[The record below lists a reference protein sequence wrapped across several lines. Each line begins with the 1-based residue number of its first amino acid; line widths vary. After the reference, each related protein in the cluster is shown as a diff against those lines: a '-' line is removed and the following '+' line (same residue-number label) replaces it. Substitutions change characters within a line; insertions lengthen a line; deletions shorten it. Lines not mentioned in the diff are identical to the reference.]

1 MGAVRAAVAFG
12 ILAVWPLVGLA
23 QRPKELADS
32 DLVVAGL
39 PFHADTAAV
48 RAHLGEP
55 TSRKEARWTYRGLVI
70 YFDQQGRLHQ
80 AHLTS
85 PRYATARGLRVGE
98 PVDRVTPLYG
108 ATCYEHSFTFCR
120 RITSDFDERGIIVEV
135 HRGHVTRIVIGAV
148 FET

>member
-1 MGAVRAAVAFG
+1 MSAVRVAVAFS
-12 ILAVWPLVGLA
+12 ILAAWPLVAVA

-32 DLVVAGL
+32 DLVIAGL

-55 TSRKEARWTYRGLVI
+55 LSRKEARWTYPGLVI
-70 YFDQQGRLHQ
+70 YFDAQGRLHQ

-85 PRYATARGLRVGE
+85 ARYATARGLRVGA
-98 PVDRVTPLYG
+98 PVRRVTALYG
-108 ATCYEHSFTFCR
+108 VTCYAHSFTFCR

-135 HRGHVTRIVIGAV
+135 HSGHVTRITIGAV